1 MDLKNKSEYDY
12 EYELLRLIAN
22 PRRLNKQERK
32 IQIEKDDLLI
42 KYLKK
47 KYNIYIHSE
56 YINEIEEIIDEKVN
70 DYIILLK
77 SKEIVRECIQNVL
90 EKFDNQV
97 I

>member
-1 MDLKNKSEYDY
+1 MDRKIESDN
-12 EYELLRLIAN
+12 ELLRLIAN
-22 PRRLNKQERK
+22 PRRLNKKEKK
-32 IQIEKDDLLI
+32 IQIEKDDLLM

-47 KYNIYIHSE
+47 KYNIYIHDE

-70 DYIILLK
+70 DYMIVLK

-97 I
+97 LE